1 MGEAMA
7 DIAQHALLFSSIFLL
22 SIIIPIGIFIGRNNV
37 RSTRGQLVDDLAQL
51 FSFAK
56 EQGGTPLIVPSFE
69 LIKYKYDADRDPIP
83 TSSWVVPVV
92 IYVLISF
99 LGFVSAFLGGYL
111 WTVQYLIRRGANF
124 DLRPRSFVRSAIHIL
139 FGSFVTAAAWHA

>member
-1 MGEAMA
+1 MA

-83 TSSWVVPVV
+83 PSSWVVPVV
-92 IYVLISF
+92 MSTVL
-99 LGFVSAFLGGYL
+99 
-111 WTVQYLIRRGANF
+111 
-124 DLRPRSFVRSAIHIL
+124 L
-139 FGSFVTAAAWHA
+139 FKSCASELVAFVTKA